1 MGEQSE
7 TTSLVMRDSNGCVG
21 RSLAF
26 KRFFTKSESDPLDE
40 IEWEVRT
47 ASIRN
52 EKGQVIFEQSNVEV
66 PKDWSQ
72 TATNIVASKYFHGK
86 VGTPERESSVKQ
98 LIARVADTIADWGN
112 EGGYFRDNEDAMIF
126 RDELTHILVRQKA
139 SFNSPVWFN
148 CGLWQKYGCSL
159 PGHGWYC
166 DRASESVKHETEA
179 YRHPQCSA
187 CFINSVEDNL
197 PNILG
202 LAKTEGMLFKY
213 GSGTGT
219 NLSPLRS
226 SIEGLSGGG
235 TASGPLSFMKGYDAF
250 AGVIKSGGKTRRA
263 AKMVILNIDHPDVEG
278 FIECKAKEECKAWAL
293 VEAGYDPSL
302 DGEVYSSIFF
312 QNANNSVRVTDDFM
326 CAVVEDKE
334 WRTKKVT
341 TGEPVTTYR
350 ARDLMRKIAEAAW
363 QCGDPGMQFDHHQQV
378 AHV

>member
-1 MGEQSE
+1 MEEQSE
-7 TTSLVMRDSNGCVG
+7 TTSLVVQDSNGCAG
-21 RSLAF
+21 RAF
-26 KRFFTKSESDPLDE
+26 KRFFTKSGIDPLDE

-47 ASIRN
+47 ASIHN
-52 EKGQVIFEQSNVEV
+52 EKGEAIFEQSNVEV

-86 VGTPERESSVKQ
+86 LGTPERESSVKQ
-98 LIARVADTIADWGN
+98 LIARVADTIADWGK
-112 EGGYFRDNEDAMIF
+112 EGGYFRGDEDASVF

-159 PGHGWYC
+159 PGHGWYW
-166 DRASESVKHETEA
+166 DRTSESVKQETEA

-197 PNILG
+197 RSILE

-235 TASGPLSFMKGYDAF
+235 TASGPLSFMR
-250 AGVIKSGGKTRRA
+250 VVSNHETPRR
-263 AKMVILNIDHPDVEG
+263 
-278 FIECKAKEECKAWAL
+278 
-293 VEAGYDPSL
+293 
-302 DGEVYSSIFF
+302 
-312 QNANNSVRVTDDFM
+312 
-326 CAVVEDKE
+326 
-334 WRTKKVT
+334 
-341 TGEPVTTYR
+341 
-350 ARDLMRKIAEAAW
+350 
-363 QCGDPGMQFDHHQQV
+363 
-378 AHV
+378 